1 MEKNETMS
9 ILSKIKTNYTDF
21 SVNEE
26 TINNW
31 HEVLKDYSYFDIE
44 DKLKEYL
51 KTDND
56 KPPRLNHLT
65 NGIKTLIEKYDK
77 SNNYIVWC
85 NLCNRPMT
93 LKNYN
98 DHYGRCLQV
107 ETLWRKSIQ
116 LGKEI
121 PRDEMSQFGQDILD
135 KLEEKYIKDMKL
147 ELKKI

>member
-51 KTDND
+51 RTDND

-65 NGIKTLIEKYDK
+65 NGIKTLIEKYDE

-85 NLCNRPMT
+85 NLCKRQMT
-93 LKNYN
+93 FKNYN
-98 DHYGRCLQV
+98 EHYGRCLQV
-107 ETLWRKSIQ
+107 ETLWKKSIQ

-121 PRDEMSQFGQDILD
+121 PRDEISQFGQDILD